1 MLDKGLRD
9 WFEGRHG
16 AIVAAEDRS
25 WSHGVT
31 RVYELWTATDHLWLK
46 QHTQPRKFDQE
57 LSAYLQWVPV
67 LAEAGVRV
75 PGLVDREPVLRAL
88 VLTHLAGESAPG
100 DDLAIQAQAGTA
112 LAALHGAPFVDHDP
126 LTVREAVLARLER
139 WTREAA
145 GLVPAEVVARVNLE
159 LGDAEVFSGA
169 RRVPCH
175 RDFSPRNW
183 LVHEGRFGLL
193 DFEHAGPDLRWI
205 DVMKLADDTW
215 RLAGTRDAFLDA
227 YGRGWS
233 EVDVQRIE
241 RLSWLHALS
250 TWVWAAA
257 HDDAAYLAHARR
269 HYARLVAGS

>member
-1 MLDKGLRD
+1 MISEALRD
-9 WFEGRHG
+9 WFEARHG
-16 AIVAAEDRS
+16 GIVRAEDRS

-31 RVYELWTATDHLWLK
+31 RVFELWTASEHLWLK
-46 QHTQPRKFDQE
+46 QHTQARKFDQE

-67 LAEAGVRV
+67 LAEAGERA
-75 PGLVDREPVLRAL
+75 PGLIDREPALRAL
-88 VLTHLAGESAPG
+88 VLTHLDGEPAPG
-100 DDLAIQAQAGTA
+100 DDPAIHRQAGAA
-112 LAALHGAPFVDHDP
+112 LAALHAAPFVDHDP
-126 LTVREAVLARLER
+126 LTVREAILARLER
-139 WTREAA
+139 WSREAA

-159 LGDAEVFSGA
+159 IGDAEVFAGA

-193 DFEHAGPDLRWI
+193 DFEHAAPDLRWV

-215 RLAGTRDAFLDA
+215 RLPGTRDAFLDA

-233 EVDVQRIE
+233 EVDAQRIE

-250 TWVWAAA
+250 TWVWSAA
-257 HDDAAYLAHARR
+257 HDDAAYLEHARR
-269 HYARLVAGS
+269 HYARLVGV